1 MANKSAYFP
10 TQGLTVAAVTGNST
24 IGPGGVS
31 AGSTDQRDG
40 IVFAVASRA
49 AAAYNSGAY
58 FNPNRLGIRLYI
70 NLTVVNGG
78 TLTVKVQTFDPASQT
93 WVDIPL
99 ATTAA
104 LAAVAVTTLTLYPG
118 LTETANVDVAVPTGV
133 LFRVVATTATA
144 AVTFGIGGEF
154 IG

>member
-1 MANKSAYFP
+1 MANKSAPFP
-10 TQGLTVAAVTGNST
+10 TQNL
-24 IGPGGVS
+24 S
-31 AGSTDQRDG
+31 AGNKTLDPVDQRDG
-40 IVFAVASRA
+40 IVFLVASRA
-49 AAAYNSGAY
+49 AAEYVSNPY
-58 FNPNRLGIRLYI
+58 FNPNRKGIRLYI

-99 ATTAA
+99 AVTAA

-133 LFRVVATTATA
+133 LFRVVATTAVA

-154 IG
+154 LG

>member
-1 MANKSAYFP
+1 MANKSAAFP
-10 TQGLTVAAVTGNST
+10 TGGL
-24 IGPGGVS
+24 S
-31 AGSTDQRDG
+31 AGNKTVDPVAQYDG

-49 AAAYNSGAY
+49 AAAYNSQPY

-78 TLTVKVQTFDPASQT
+78 TLTVKVQTFDSASQT
-93 WVDIPL
+93 WVDIPG

-118 LTETANVDVAVPTGV
+118 LTETANVDVAVPTGDM
-133 LFRVVATTATA
+133 FRVVPTTATA

-154 IG
+154 LG

>member
-10 TQGLTVAAVTGNST
+10 TQNL
-24 IGPGGVS
+24 S
-31 AGSTDQRDG
+31 AGNKALDPVANRDG
-40 IVFAVASRA
+40 IVFLVASRA
-49 AAAYNSGAY
+49 AAEYTSNPY
-58 FNPNRLGIRLYI
+58 FNPNRLGIRLYV

-93 WVDIPL
+93 WVDIPG
-99 ATTAA
+99 ATTTA

-154 IG
+154 LG